1 MSSSDSSAKV
11 DVLRATMSSSKSSA
25 KVDVL
30 KATVSD
36 LRSLLESGTV
46 TSLDLV
52 DIYLAQI
59 EKHDRKGANLHA
71 MVSLMHRN
79 HLDEL
84 AKKLDDERSSGVVR
98 GPLHGIPI
106 IVKVRATMGWSCALL
121 ADPL

>member
-1 MSSSDSSAKV
+1 MSSFNSSVKV
-11 DVLRATMSSSKSSA
+11 DVLRATA
-25 KVDVL
+25 
-30 KATVSD
+30 SD
-36 LRSLLESGTV
+36 LRSLLESGNV

-71 MVSLMHRN
+71 MVSLVHRN

-84 AKKLDDERSSGVVR
+84 AKQLDDERSRGAVR

-106 IVKVRATMGWSCALL
+106 IVKVRATMGGSCVLL
-121 ADPL
+121 ADRL

>member
-1 MSSSDSSAKV
+1 MPRPKSLAKV
-11 DVLRATMSSSKSSA
+11 DVLRATA
-25 KVDVL
+25 
-30 KATVSD
+30 SD
-36 LRSLLESGTV
+36 IRSLLEAGTV

-71 MVSLMHRN
+71 MVSVVHRN

-84 AKKLDDERSSGVVR
+84 AKKLDDERSRGVVR

-106 IVKVRATMGWSCALL
+106 IMKVRATMGGSCLLL